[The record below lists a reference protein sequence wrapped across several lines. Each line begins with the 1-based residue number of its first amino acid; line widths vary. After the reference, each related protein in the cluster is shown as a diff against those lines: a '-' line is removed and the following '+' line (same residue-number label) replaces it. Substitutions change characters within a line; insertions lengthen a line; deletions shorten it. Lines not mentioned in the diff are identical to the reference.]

1 MIKDRTVAWPRTS
14 YYIPPMSS
22 LNQLTATEAAR
33 RIAAGEVTSEAVVA
47 DCLARIREREPV
59 VMAWQHLDEDNA
71 LDQARRRDAERPS
84 GPLHGVP
91 VGVKDTYDTH
101 DMPTTWGSPIYADR
115 RPGAD
120 ATAVALL
127 RTAGAVILGK
137 TVTTE
142 FAGLDPGKTRNPHDA
157 GRTPGG
163 SSSGSAAAVADE
175 MVPVALGS
183 QTAGSV
189 IRPAAFC
196 GVVGY
201 KPSFGVLGRRGMAP
215 IAEELDTVGY
225 MARSVEDIVLV
236 TAVLTLRTPVPPDQ
250 PLATP
255 LRIGICRTHLWPGVD
270 PSAADALDDAAG
282 RLAASGATLAEV
294 ALPPH
299 FADLMPRQMTLMGF
313 EAARTFAHEWH
324 TDRDRI
330 GPKFQAL
337 IEIGLEASYEEYI
350 AASRF
355 AAGCRAEL
363 ADLFEGC
370 DVLLTVS
377 AKGEA
382 PEGLSSTGDMR
393 FQSLWTFLHVP
404 CITLPTARGPNGL
417 PVGIQLVGP
426 FHGDDALLVE
436 ARWAAD
442 RLMG

>member
-1 MIKDRTVAWPRTS
+1 
-14 YYIPPMSS
+14 MSS
-22 LNQLTATEAAR
+22 LNKLTATDAAR
-33 RIAAGEVTSEAVVA
+33 RIAAGEVSSEAIVA
-47 DCLARIREREPV
+47 DCLAHIREREPV
-59 VMAWQHLDEDNA
+59 VMAWQHLDEDYA
-71 LDQARRRDAERPS
+71 LGQARRRDAERPS
-84 GPLHGVP
+84 GLLHGVP
-91 VGVKDTYDTH
+91 VGVKDIYDTH
-101 DMPTTWGSPIYADR
+101 DMPTTWGTPIHADR
-115 RPGAD
+115 HPDAD
-120 ATAVALL
+120 AAVVALL
-127 RTAGAVILGK
+127 RAAGAVILGK

-142 FAGLDPGKTRNPHDA
+142 FAGLDPGKTRNPHDS

-163 SSSGSAAAVADE
+163 SSSGSASAVADE

-225 MARSVEDIVLV
+225 MARSVEDIALLM
-236 TAVLTLRTPVPPDQ
+236 AVLTLRAPMPPVQ
-250 PLATP
+250 PRATP
-255 LRIGICRTHLWPGVD
+255 LRVGVCRTHLWPEID
-270 PSAADALDDAAG
+270 QSAADALDDAAR

-294 ALPPH
+294 VLPRQ
-299 FADLMPRQMTLMGF
+299 FADLTPRLMTLIGF

-330 GPKFQAL
+330 GPNLQAL
-337 IEIGLEASYEEYI
+337 IETGLETPYEEYI
-350 AASRF
+350 AACRF
-355 AAGCRAEL
+355 GAACRAEL
-363 ADLFEGC
+363 AALFEGS

-382 PEGLSSTGDMR
+382 PEGLSSTGDTR
-393 FQSLWTFLHVP
+393 FQSMWTFLHVP

-426 FHGDDALLVE
+426 FHGDDTLLAQ

-442 RLMG
+442 LLIG